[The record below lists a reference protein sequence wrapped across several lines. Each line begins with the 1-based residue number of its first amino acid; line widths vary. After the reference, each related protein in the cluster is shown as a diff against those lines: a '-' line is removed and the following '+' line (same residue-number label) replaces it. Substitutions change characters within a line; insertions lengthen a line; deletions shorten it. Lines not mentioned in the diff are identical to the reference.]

1 MYTAAF
7 SYCSLDSFSFT
18 TRKNHKTIHQYSGYV
33 YVAGLLLFSAPSGIY
48 MGIHANGGFWAQLSF
63 VILGCLWWFTTFM
76 AMVKFSKRY
85 QEPSAMDEQKLCA
98 CCFCFNPENVEG
110 YSGLS
115 FSAQSHGS
123 LSDYCMAR
131 MGSQFSNHRII
142 NTKKYKY
149 EKLVIFGVLLSLFSC
164 KKEAKVTSLEN
175 KKILSKQLRKR
186 LWLRSSIRN
195 CMVSGLS
202 IRTTN
207 EILMM
212 KAERPKISIKIDRI
226 TADTVWAQSIVSGNQ
241 RPLIGKTSDQGNKI
255 SFILDE
261 PGNRKDDGRFELF
274 TRNDSLIG
282 QWTAYSTTSVKSPY
296 KNWIWFKSS
305 LYTIPTLC

>member
-1 MYTAAF
+1 
-7 SYCSLDSFSFT
+7 
-18 TRKNHKTIHQYSGYV
+18 
-33 YVAGLLLFSAPSGIY
+33 
-48 MGIHANGGFWAQLSF
+48 
-63 VILGCLWWFTTFM
+63 
-76 AMVKFSKRY
+76 
-85 QEPSAMDEQKLCA
+85 
-98 CCFCFNPENVEG
+98 
-110 YSGLS
+110 
-115 FSAQSHGS
+115 
-123 LSDYCMAR
+123 
-131 MGSQFSNHRII
+131 
-142 NTKKYKY
+142 
-149 EKLVIFGVLLSLFSC
+149 
-164 KKEAKVTSLEN
+164 
-175 KKILSKQLRKR
+175 
-186 LWLRSSIRN
+186 
-195 CMVSGLS
+195 MVSGPGLS